1 MILMKRARKT
11 SKISNSQLLHINLH
25 TPDPPC
31 YTPKIKPNFNIF
43 IYTPPPTILLKRKRK
58 KCISTWI
65 CPTESRP
72 VSEECLS
79 LTWWTSSLCFSLR
92 MVSSWS
98 PSCSASNRAATRD
111 CGLWRI
117 GTRIPPGRSFMDLL
131 RGTYVGGVFGALVI
145 LRIASASTTAV
156 SCCVDRITRT
166 IQQSL
171 HVHPT
176 VEIPRA
182 LKCYNKLAVHL
193 LGLRVIETLSH
204 VKKPSWTIT

>member
-1 MILMKRARKT
+1 M
-11 SKISNSQLLHINLH
+11 
-25 TPDPPC
+25 
-31 YTPKIKPNFNIF
+31 
-43 IYTPPPTILLKRKRK
+43 
-58 KCISTWI
+58 
-65 CPTESRP
+65 
-72 VSEECLS
+72 SEECLS

-117 GTRIPPGRSFMDLL
+117 GTRIPPGRSFRDLL
-131 RGTYVGGVFGALVI
+131 RGTYVGGVLGALVI

-171 HVHPT
+171 HVHST

-204 VKKPSWTIT
+204 VKKPSWERLRKMPVHRVVFLPESIPHAGNSSL